1 MDRVTA
7 SHAKQ
12 NFGEVLG
19 RAALGPV
26 GIERH
31 RKLVAAV
38 VPPHWLAQADGLD
51 ERRAARAAQQHTELL
66 RLLAHQRL
74 AIELLC
80 ASSAQQR
87 KRLAAAQRVVERW
100 EREHLCSQDYI
111 RRWRAWLALPVPQLA
126 RRMCSGADGWG
137 EAMRQNSPFAADHR
151 VAALT

>member
-1 MDRVTA
+1 MDVVAA

-19 RAALGPV
+19 RAARGPV

-38 VPPHWLAQADGLD
+38 VPPHWLSQAHELD
-51 ERRAARAAQQHTELL
+51 ERRAARAALQHVEVQ

-80 ASSAQQR
+80 ASPAQQR
-87 KRLAAAQRVVERW
+87 KQLAAARGMVDRW
-100 EREHLCSQDYI
+100 ESEHLCSEDYI
-111 RRWRAWLALPVPQLA
+111 RRWRAWLALPVRQLA
-126 RRMCSGADGWG
+126 RRMCSDAQGWG
-137 EAMRQNSPFAADHR
+137 PAMRQNSPFAADAL
-151 VAALT
+151 AAAM

>member
-1 MDRVTA
+1 MDIVAA

-19 RAALGPV
+19 RAAHGPV

-38 VPPHWLAQADGLD
+38 VPPHWLSQGSVLD
-51 ERRAARAAQQHTELL
+51 ERRAARGAQQQVQLE

-80 ASSAQQR
+80 ASPAQQR
-87 KRLAAAQRVVERW
+87 RQIAAAQRIVQRW

-126 RRMCSGADGWG
+126 KRMCSDADGWG
-137 EAMRQNSPFAADHR
+137 PAMRQNSPFAADGLP
-151 VAALT
+151 AAT